1 MAHHKGMGLGA
12 MFLLLVVA
20 VAILPMIVRYI
31 DRMEPHYIISGFE
44 NQQASVMSTS
54 QDAVQV
60 PAGASSMESMY
71 HPDPNTDYICRSA
84 NGQPCPEGT
93 RCDGLTRSCIPVYV
107 GGAVPDTGYFS

>member
-31 DRMEPHYIISGFE
+31 DRMEPHYLVSGFQ
-44 NQQASVMSTS
+44 NPQSASSESVH
-54 QDAVQV
+54 V
-60 PAGASSMESMY
+60 PAGASSSMQSMY
-71 HPDPNTDYICRSA
+71 RPDPNTDYICRSA

-93 RCDGLTRSCIPVYV
+93 RCDGLTQTCVPVYM
-107 GGAVPDTGYFS
+107 GGAVPETGYFS

>member
-1 MAHHKGMGLGA
+1 MAHHKEMGLGA

-44 NQQASVMSTS
+44 NPHASVESVS
-54 QDAVQV
+54 QESVQV
-60 PAGASSMESMY
+60 PAGASSMETMY
-71 HPDPNTDYICRSA
+71 RHDSNTETICRSA
-84 NGQPCPEGT
+84 NGKPCPEGT
-93 RCDGLTRSCIPVYV
+93 RCDGLTQSCVPIYV

>member
-1 MAHHKGMGLGA
+1 

-44 NQQASVMSTS
+44 NPQASVQSVS

-60 PAGASSMESMY
+60 PSGASSMETMY
-71 HPDPNTDYICRSA
+71 RNDSNTEAICRSA
-84 NGQPCPEGT
+84 NGKPCPEGT
-93 RCDGLTRSCIPVYV
+93 RCDGLTQSCVPIYI
-107 GGAVPDTGYFS
+107 GGAVPETGYFS

>member
-1 MAHHKGMGLGA
+1 

-44 NQQASVMSTS
+44 NQQASVQSES

-60 PAGASSMESMY
+60 PSGASSMESMY
-71 HPDPNTDYICRSA
+71 RNDSNTEAICRSA
-84 NGQPCPEGT
+84 NGVPCPEGT
-93 RCDGLTRSCIPVYV
+93 RCDGLTRSCVPVYV

>member
-20 VAILPMIVRYI
+20 VAILPMVVRFI

-44 NQQASVMSTS
+44 NPQQASQESVR
-54 QDAVQV
+54 V

-71 HPDPNTDYICRSA
+71 RPDPNTDYICRSA
-84 NGQPCPEGT
+84 NGVPCPEGT
-93 RCDGLTRSCIPVYV
+93 RCDGLTRSCVPVYV
-107 GGAVPDTGYFS
+107 GGAVPDKGYFS